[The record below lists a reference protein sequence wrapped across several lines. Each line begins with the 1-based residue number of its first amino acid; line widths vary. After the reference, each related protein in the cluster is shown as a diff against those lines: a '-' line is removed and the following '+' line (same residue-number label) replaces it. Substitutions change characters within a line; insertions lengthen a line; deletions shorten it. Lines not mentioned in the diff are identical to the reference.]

1 MSTKKEPQKEEKL
14 NISKVAVSNKEKSLT
29 IVHDES
35 KVMPSGKIL
44 VSPGK
49 VWPGNQPVH
58 GDLLDTLQQ
67 FVPHFLMKIGMPGYK
82 TFTSEYIKK
91 KKAIG
96 DDNLTGFIV
105 LSVTI
110 GEKGLMNIVGGIKH
124 DNGSIAA
131 INANNISMD
140 PEVNQFGK
148 ELNIIWENLCE
159 AAHDYFIDGK
169 FGQGAQSELDLNLET
184 DLESQKK

>member
-1 MSTKKEPQKEEKL
+1 MTTKKETKTEEKL

-58 GDLLDTLQQ
+58 PDLLDTLQE

-82 TFTSEYIKK
+82 TFTSDYIKK
-91 KKAIG
+91 RKALG
-96 DDNLTGFIV
+96 DDSLTGFIV
-105 LSVTI
+105 LSVSI
-110 GEKGLMNIVGGIKH
+110 GDKGLMNIVGGVKH

-131 INANNISMD
+131 INANNISLD
-140 PEVNQFGK
+140 PDVNQFGK
-148 ELNIIWENLCE
+148 ELSIVWENLCE
-159 AAHDYFIDGK
+159 HAHEYFIDGK
-169 FGQGAQSELDLNLET
+169 FGQGAQNELDLNVPAQSEV
-184 DLESQKK
+184 K

>member
-1 MSTKKEPQKEEKL
+1 MEINQEEKL
-14 NISKVAVSNKEKSLT
+14 NISKVGVSNKEKTLT

-44 VSPGK
+44 LSPGK

-58 GDLLDTLQQ
+58 ADLLDTLQL
-67 FVPHFLMKIGMPGYK
+67 FVPHFLMKIGMPGFK

-91 KKAIG
+91 KKALNDESIIGFVILSVSIG
-96 DDNLTGFIV
+96 D
-105 LSVTI
+105 
-110 GEKGLMNIVGGIKH
+110 KGLMNIVGGIKH

-131 INANNISMD
+131 VNANNISLD

-148 ELNIIWENLCE
+148 ELNIIWESLCDRC
-159 AAHDYFIDGK
+159 HDYFIDGK
-169 FGQGAQSELDLNLET
+169 FGHGAQSELDLNVGA
-184 DLESQKK
+184 DLEKSSK